1 MDTNRGYAYT
11 FWLAALLFINYY
23 MAYMV
28 CLFLI
33 LFFAWY
39 ALTSF
44 TDVKKLGKQVGLFV
58 HRSLLAAGLAAFLLI
73 PTFISLKASKGQY
86 TTQTIHFKWEYFPP
100 KMLTKLVLGAF
111 DFKQM
116 PSGYPNIFVGS
127 LVLFAFLLFFFNR
140 RFKLSSRLAALALTG
155 FLLVSMCFEPLDLM
169 WHGFQFPVWY
179 PYRFSFLLSFWMVF
193 LAAQAY
199 CVTLIKNL
207 CYDVLRRSQPDED
220 GRPPE
225 ELNLPT
231 DTNIAREVEQR
242 DEVNQVR
249 RLIGR
254 LPEQQKRVILL
265 RDVNDCSFEEIEQAT
280 GLNAINIRVL
290 LSRAR
295 KKIREQYNAIMN
307 YESK

>member
-1 MDTNRGYAYT
+1 MENPAMNVPALRR
-11 FWLAALLFINYY
+11 WLVDWLN
-23 MAYMV
+23 
-28 CLFLI
+28 
-33 LFFAWY
+33 
-39 ALTSF
+39 T
-44 TDVKKLGKQVGLFV
+44 
-58 HRSLLAAGLAAFLLI
+58 
-73 PTFISLKASKGQY
+73 
-86 TTQTIHFKWEYFPP
+86 E
-100 KMLTKLVLGAF
+100 
-111 DFKQM
+111 
-116 PSGYPNIFVGS
+116 
-127 LVLFAFLLFFFNR
+127 
-140 RFKLSSRLAALALTG
+140 
-155 FLLVSMCFEPLDLM
+155 
-169 WHGFQFPVWY
+169 
-179 PYRFSFLLSFWMVF
+179 
-193 LAAQAY
+193 AY